1 MSAEYL
7 DIMAKR
13 RTIYELKNESP
24 ISDDRI
30 QDILKHALLHV
41 PSAFNSQTT
50 RIVLLVKEEHIKLWQ
65 IVKHIIK
72 AKVPAEAWP
81 ASKQRLSKFQAGYA
95 TVINLFCCF
104 CSR

>member
-1 MSAEYL
+1 
-7 DIMAKR
+7 MAKR

-81 ASKQRLSKFQAGYA
+81 TSKQRLSKFQAGYA